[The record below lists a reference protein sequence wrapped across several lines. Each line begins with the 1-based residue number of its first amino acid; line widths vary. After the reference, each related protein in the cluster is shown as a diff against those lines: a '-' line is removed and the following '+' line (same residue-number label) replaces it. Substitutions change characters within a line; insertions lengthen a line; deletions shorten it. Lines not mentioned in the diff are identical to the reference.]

1 MNFKKILSYSALESI
16 GSRVFDF
23 VTLWIVLNAFNTDDV
38 AKFGVATSVIF
49 IFNLFLI
56 TPETSLLKFQKK
68 WASESVLTKY
78 LSAFVSFSFFKISLH
93 YIAASVIYFYSGEFN
108 WLFYA
113 VVFSG
118 IIQQIQA
125 AEIARI
131 IMRMDLQQR
140 QVARFEIVSKF
151 ILMLVCLV
159 LFIESSI
166 EVYFLIYVV
175 WSIVVTILWL
185 YVLYKKVK
193 FNLIFNKE
201 SFGLV
206 WSAMLGFSFW
216 THISGVMSLYIYNGS
231 LIFLSWMDTDIQKIA
246 VYTVVNKVVNLFF
259 VIPMFFQSFV
269 PVLLANT
276 GDNENSQF
284 NRLLLVSGGLSLVQ
298 FLFFVLFGG
307 WLGDFFGLEGDAALS
322 EFYQFGL
329 IVSLGILIFNLS
341 RPLGT
346 YILINGSPSNLML
359 RVFFPSCVLASIA
372 YPVAINFYGSFGAA
386 AASAFIYFFLSLMI
400 VLSYRKLS
408 GIAK

>member
-38 AKFGVATSVIF
+38 AKFGVATSAIF

-68 WASESVLTKY
+68 WAAESVLTKY
-78 LSAFVSFSFFKISLH
+78 LSAFISFSFCKISLH

-131 IMRMDLQQR
+131 IMRMDLRQR

-151 ILMLVCLV
+151 ILMLACLV

-166 EVYFLIYVV
+166 EVYFLIYAV
-175 WSIVVTILWL
+175 WSIIVTILWL

-206 WSAMLGFSFW
+206 WSAMLGYSFW
-216 THISGVMSLYIYNGS
+216 THISGVMTLFIYNVNVLFLEWLNSSIETLALYI
-231 LIFLSWMDTDIQKIA
+231 
-246 VYTVVNKVVNLFF
+246 VVNKVANLFF
-259 VIPMFFQSFV
+259 VMPMFLQSFV
-269 PVLLANT
+269 PVLLANA
-276 GDNENSQF
+276 GDSEDSKFHQLLKVSAMLALAQLVIFSLFGSWIGMFFGVKEDQITNFYTLGLIISFGIMILNLARPFSTYLLIKSSPAKVMF
-284 NRLLLVSGGLSLVQ
+284 RVFIPACVMAAIIYPISIIYAGVYGAAYASSSVYVLMALLLMQ
-298 FLFFVLFGG
+298 
-307 WLGDFFGLEGDAALS
+307 
-322 EFYQFGL
+322 Y
-329 IVSLGILIFNLS
+329 
-341 RPLGT
+341 
-346 YILINGSPSNLML
+346 Y
-359 RVFFPSCVLASIA
+359 
-372 YPVAINFYGSFGAA
+372 
-386 AASAFIYFFLSLMI
+386 
-400 VLSYRKLS
+400 LSYKKRNLL
-408 GIAK
+408 